1 MDASGSTREGWMIFV
16 PLAVLV
22 FIVTYVMGGPT
33 QFVNV
38 IVNWSGDV
46 ATQIANWLKYL

>member
-16 PLAVLV
+16 PLTVLL
-22 FIVTYVMGGPT
+22 FIVSYVLGGPV

-38 IVNWSGDV
+38 VAQWTGDV
-46 ATQIANWLKYL
+46 TTSILNWVKQL

>member
-1 MDASGSTREGWMIFV
+1 MDASGSTREGWMAFI

-22 FIVTYVMGGPT
+22 FIVIYVMGGPT

-38 IVNWSGDV
+38 MAQWSMDIIHAV
-46 ATQIANWLKYL
+46 VSWVKDL

>member
-33 QFVNV
+33 QFLN
-38 IVNWSGDV
+38 IVVTWGSDV
-46 ATQIANWLKYL
+46 ATQIASWLRHL